1 MSARHIVAFFILKS
15 RGGVMPT
22 NIDELQ
28 IEINAKATKANEAI
42 DRLVGKIDKLTASMS
57 RLDGSKLA
65 SLAGG
70 VQRLGSAMQTMNN
83 VKTADFT
90 RLARNL
96 QNLNNLDV
104 SKLANVSTNV
114 NHIGTALKGFS
125 GINFDNKGVQNLI
138 NSIARL
144 SDSNISSLANVNFAQ
159 LGNNINQLATS
170 LANASKI
177 QQSVIS
183 MTNAIGNLAK
193 SGDKIPLVSSSL
205 GNLGTAL
212 NKFVSDMAS
221 SASAS
226 DSTINFANAI
236 GVLAKSGNTMPATTS
251 NLSALGTELK
261 KLMKELSTAPKVSQN
276 LIDMTNALA
285 KLART
290 GASSGK
296 AANSLVS
303 SFNRISKAS
312 KGVKF
317 NLLGAASG
325 IKSLGGQLLSVV
337 GLAGGF
343 YMVFNGIKNAIDI
356 SSDLTEVQ
364 NVVDVTFGD
373 FKQKIED
380 LASVS
385 IPELGMSELTT
396 KNIASRFQAMGTAMG
411 FTQGKMADM
420 SVELTRLTGDMAS
433 FYNVEQKAVGEDLE
447 SIFTG
452 QTKPLRQYGLDLTE
466 ATLQEWA
473 LKNGIDAN
481 INSMS
486 QMEKTM
492 LRYQYVMANT
502 KAAQGDFQRTQDTW
516 ANQIRILQE
525 NFKALASVMGSSFIS
540 ALKPLVRALN
550 SAMSHIIAFA
560 KVVSNSLGKIFGWQY
575 EDATGGIANDF
586 EDAAGYADNLASGTG
601 KAADNANKLKQQL
614 QGFHELNVL
623 TSPTDSGS
631 GGGSGVAGG
640 GTANADANSDQ
651 WVQTD
656 SILKSYESQLD
667 TLYKLG
673 SHIGE
678 TLTNAMNNIDW
689 DSVYEGARN
698 FGSGLA
704 SFLNGL
710 ISPELFGATGKTI
723 AASLNTALYSLNSFG
738 ATFDW
743 NDFGISIG
751 TGINNFFSTFD
762 FKATAETINAWAN
775 GILDTIISALDTI
788 DWSQL
793 GTAIGDFFSKLDIAD
808 IASKLLYVAGQIIT
822 GLGEALLNVFDK
834 SPLSGAIISVIG
846 GLKLASASQVWA
858 NTIGSTILNKLGIA
872 VGTSGGSTGMGAIGQ
887 ATIAVTS
894 GILLGE
900 VIGGQASKLWASM
913 AENAGDTKLAK
924 YYKEYNTPS
933 KAIQGLVEAK
943 PTMKELAEAMKNMS
957 YDFVDYLTKDETTEI
972 SLNAEVKNLD
982 FTKLSKSD
990 KTVKNGTIS
999 TDKLT
1004 DNVPLYKKI
1013 ISNGTI
1019 TADKFSDAIPQGLK
1033 TLKNFVA
1040 DIDDK
1045 TDNINIKD
1053 KALSGFS
1060 ALLENGKD
1068 LIQNKILSKFTAD
1081 ITERKDSLSLGAKT
1095 FESIANLNKATKN
1108 IPSSELVFGGTV
1120 RFDSAVVGKGLQN
1133 FQMSITKK
1141 ANGGLFNGGS
1151 WKPIQQFAL
1160 GGFPD
1165 TSQLFIAR
1173 ERGPELVGT
1182 IGGHT
1187 AVMNNDQIVA
1197 SVSDGVARAVAS
1209 VMSRYGN
1216 NNTQPIIVN
1225 LDGREVFNSTR
1236 KYANDYYNRTGRPAF
1251 NM

>member
-1 MSARHIVAFFILKS
+1 MSARHIVAFFILRN
-15 RGGVMPT
+15 RGGVMPAS
-22 NIDELQ
+22 IDELQ
-28 IEINAKATKANEAI
+28 IEINAKATKANDAI
-42 DRLVGKIDKLTASMS
+42 DRLVGKIDKLSTSMS
-57 RLDGSKLA
+57 KIDGKGLA
-65 SLAGG
+65 SLADGTK
-70 VQRLGSAMQTMNN
+70 QLGNAMQ
-83 VKTADFT
+83 A
-90 RLARNL
+90 
-96 QNLNNLDV
+96 LNN
-104 SKLANVSTNV
+104 
-114 NHIGTALKGFS
+114 
-125 GINFDNKGVQNLI
+125 IN
-138 NSIARL
+138 A
-144 SDSNISSLANVNFAQ
+144 VNFA
-159 LGNNINQLATS
+159 NVTRS
-170 LANASKI
+170 LK
-177 QQSVIS
+177 
-183 MTNAIGNLAK
+183 
-193 SGDKIPLVSSSL
+193 
-205 GNLGTAL
+205 AL
-212 NKFVSDMAS
+212 NKLDTTGLLNLSKSIKTIS
-221 SASAS
+221 SSFS
-226 DSTINFANAI
+226 GLKNT
-236 GVLAKSGNTMPATTS
+236 AKSIQNIS
-251 NLSALGTELK
+251 NLANGIKQLGYKSADKAITNIPLLATAMRQLMTELSK
-261 KLMKELSTAPKVSQN
+261 APKVSRN
-276 LIDMTNALA
+276 IIDMTNALA

-290 GASSGK
+290 GASSG
-296 AANSLVS
+296 AAARSLS
-303 SFNRISKAS
+303 HSFNTVSAS
-312 KGVKF
+312 SSGMKLSLRGATSGLSNLRRSILSAMGV
-317 NLLGAASG
+317 
-325 IKSLGGQLLSVV
+325 
-337 GLAGGF
+337 AGGF
-343 YMVFNGIKNAIDI
+343 YAIFRGIKESINI

-373 FKQKIED
+373 FKSKIED
-380 LASVS
+380 LAKVS

-396 KNIASRFQAMGTAMG
+396 KQIASRYQAMGTAMG
-411 FTQGKMADM
+411 ISQKKMADM

-447 SIFTG
+447 AIFTG

-502 KAAQGDFQRTQDTW
+502 KAAQNDFQRTQDTW
-516 ANQIRILQE
+516 ANQVRILRE
-525 NFKALASVMGSSFIS
+525 NFKALASVIGSSFIS
-540 ALKPLVRALN
+540 ALKPLVKALN

-586 EDAAGYADNLASGTG
+586 GDAADYADELAGGTG
-601 KAADNANKLKQQL
+601 KAAENAKKLKQQL

-623 TSPTDSGS
+623 TSPADSGS
-631 GGGSGVAGG
+631 GGGGGGAG
-640 GTANADANSDQ
+640 GTANTDANGGQ

-673 SHIGE
+673 SHIGD
-678 TLTNAMNNIDW
+678 TLTSAMNNIDW

-738 ATFDW
+738 TTFDW
-743 NDFGISIG
+743 NDFGVSIG

-762 FKATAETINAWAN
+762 FKATAETINTWAN

-788 DWSQL
+788 DWSQV

-858 NTIGSTILNKLGIA
+858 KTIGDTILNKLGVS
-872 VGTSGGSTGMGAIGQ
+872 VGTSGSSTGMGAIGQ

-894 GILLGE
+894 GILIGE

-913 AENAGDTKLAK
+913 AEDAGNSDLAK
-924 YYKEYNTPS
+924 YYSEYNTPI
-933 KAIQGLVEAK
+933 KAIKGLIDAK
-943 PTMKELAEAMKNMS
+943 PTMKELSDAINQMS
-957 YDFVDYLTKDETTEI
+957 YDFTDYIIDDETTVI
-972 SLNAEVKNLD
+972 PLSGVVKDLD
-982 FTKLSKSD
+982 FSKLSRTD
-990 KTVKNGTIS
+990 KTVKDG
-999 TDKLT
+999 KLT
-1004 DNVPLYKKI
+1004 ARNLIDSIPFADKTIKNGKVYAEALQDAIPIKSKI
-1013 ISNGTI
+1013 INNMIGNI
-1019 TADKFSDAIPQGLK
+1019 TSKTDSIKDKNLNSFTAILHKGSDAIKDKILGNFTADIKDKKDSLTESMKTFETIAKFGKGIDNLGEGIKTFSSIARFDSATDNIGSGLK
-1033 TLKNFVA
+1033 TL
-1040 DIDDK
+1040 
-1045 TDNINIKD
+1045 
-1053 KALSGFS
+1053 S
-1060 ALLENGKD
+1060 
-1068 LIQNKILSKFTAD
+1068 
-1081 ITERKDSLSLGAKT
+1081 
-1095 FESIANLNKATKN
+1095 SIARFDSAKNN
-1108 IPSSELVFGGTV
+1108 IPSSALTIGATA
-1120 RFDSAVVGKGLQN
+1120 RIDSAIVGKGMKN
-1133 FQMSITKK
+1133 FKISITKK
-1141 ANGGLFNGGS
+1141 AMGGLFSNGS

-1182 IGGHT
+1182 LGGHT

-1197 SVSDGVARAVAS
+1197 SVSDGVARAVSS

-1216 NNTQPIIVN
+1216 NSPQPIIVN

-1236 KYANDYYNRTGRPAF
+1236 RYANDYYNRTGRPAF